1 MRNKF
6 IFLIGALST
15 LLLAACSSPKPGT
28 PEFVQ
33 KQEVEKQS
41 AAVKNVEKSISKAP
55 AWILNPPQDAN
66 AIYTTGEGV
75 SPRMQLAIDIAEG
88 VARRDLAVRLGGVV
102 STKITQ
108 FAEQTGTAADLDVQD
123 AISSATKTV
132 AVDKNVGGYVRD
144 KVELMSE
151 GSNYKAFVLLKLP
164 IGEANK
170 VAADQVRKSKVLD
183 TKLRASKAFQDLEQE
198 IEAAR
203 KR

>member
-6 IFLIGALST
+6 IFLIGALCT

-75 SPRMQLAIDIAEG
+75 SPRMQLAIDIA
-88 VARRDLAVRLGGVV
+88 
-102 STKITQ
+102 
-108 FAEQTGTAADLDVQD
+108 
-123 AISSATKTV
+123 
-132 AVDKNVGGYVRD
+132 
-144 KVELMSE
+144 
-151 GSNYKAFVLLKLP
+151 
-164 IGEANK
+164 
-170 VAADQVRKSKVLD
+170 
-183 TKLRASKAFQDLEQE
+183 
-198 IEAAR
+198 
-203 KR
+203 